1 MTIYEIIRTEIITD
15 FPSNPKFNHS
25 VIDSTFDE
33 DFAIK
38 LLEQYRKH
46 QTEDESYQI
55 HEVKINI
62 KPFKW

>member
-15 FPSNPKFNHS
+15 CPSSPKFNRS

-33 DFAIK
+33 DLAIK
-38 LLEQYRKH
+38 LLKSYQKH

-55 HEVKINI
+55 HEVKLNL